1 VIVAG
6 GTRMDRRAFGT
17 TLLIG
22 GAGLQAATAGAA
34 EASCSRPAG
43 GLGEQDFRDYI
54 AAFNRSDFDGF
65 SKYYAEDV
73 VFEGRGR
80 HFRSKAEV
88 LAFYR
93 EVKSRMQETIEI
105 KDIIV
110 GDTEMV
116 ANIVTRLEAERDWPE
131 FVTGPIKKGEV
142 ILSENF
148 VWYETRGGR
157 FVHIRSAG
165 YRRL

>member
-1 VIVAG
+1 
-6 GTRMDRRAFGT
+6 MDRRTFGKAV
-17 TLLIG
+17 LVG
-22 GAGLQAATAGAA
+22 GAGLHAAHAA
-34 EASCSRPAG
+34 AAAAPCPTPSG
-43 GLGEQDFRDYI
+43 GLGEREFRDYI

-65 SKYYAEDV
+65 AKYYADDV

-80 HFRSKAEV
+80 HFKSRAEV

-93 EVKSRMQETIEI
+93 EVKSRMRETIEI

-116 ANIVTRLEAERDWPE
+116 ANIVTELHAERDWPE
-131 FVTGPIKKGEV
+131 FVTGPVKKGQV

-148 VWYETRGGR
+148 VWYQVKAGR

>member
-1 VIVAG
+1 
-6 GTRMDRRAFGT
+6 MDRRVF
-17 TLLIG
+17 
-22 GAGLQAATAGAA
+22 GAGLLASGAA
-34 EASCSRPAG
+34 LHATPGSTAAVSCSKPSG

-54 AAFNRSDFDGF
+54 AAFNRSDFPGF
-65 SKYYAEDV
+65 SKYYAENV
-73 VFEGRGR
+73 EFEGRGR

-93 EVKSRMQETIEI
+93 EVKSRMKETIEI
-105 KDIIV
+105 RDIIV
-110 GDTEMV
+110 GDTDMV
-116 ANIVTRLEAERDWPE
+116 ANIVTRLEADRDWPE
-131 FVTGPIKKGEV
+131 FVTGPIRKGEV

-148 VWYETRGGR
+148 VWYEMKGGR

>member
-1 VIVAG
+1 MGARHAI
-6 GTRMDRRAFGT
+6 DRRTFGR
-17 TLLIG
+17 TLLAA
-22 GAGLQAATAGAA
+22 GAGLTATQAGAA
-34 EASCSRPAG
+34 APPCRTPSG
-43 GLGEQDFRDYI
+43 GLGEREFRDYI

-65 SKYYAEDV
+65 AKYYADKVE
-73 VFEGRGR
+73 FEGRGR
-80 HFRSKAEV
+80 HFRSRAEV

-93 EVKSRMQETIEI
+93 EVKSRMRETIEI
-105 KDIIV
+105 KDLIV

-116 ANIVTRLEAERDWPE
+116 ANIVTELVAFRDWPE
-131 FVTGPIKKGEV
+131 FVTGPIKKDQV

-148 VWYETRGGR
+148 VWYQVQDGK

>member
-1 VIVAG
+1 VETVK
-6 GTRMDRRAFGT
+6 RMDRRAFGAA
-17 TLLIG
+17 LLVG
-22 GAGLQAATAGAA
+22 SAGLAAAGTSSAAT
-34 EASCSRPAG
+34 SCSKPAG

-73 VFEGRGR
+73 EFEGRGR
-80 HFRSKAEV
+80 HFRSRAEV

-110 GDTEMV
+110 GDTDMV
-116 ANIVTRLEAERDWPE
+116 ANIVTRLQADRDWPE

-148 VWYETRGGR
+148 IWYEMKGGK

>member
-1 VIVAG
+1 
-6 GTRMDRRAFGT
+6 MDRRTFGA
-17 TLLIG
+17 TLVMSG
-22 GAGLQAATAGAA
+22 TGLQAAQVSAA
-34 EASCSRPAG
+34 DAACRKPAG

-65 SKYYAEDV
+65 SKYYAENV
-73 VFEGRGR
+73 EFEGRGR

-88 LAFYR
+88 LTFYR
-93 EVKSRMQETIEI
+93 EVKSRMKETIEI

-110 GDTEMV
+110 GDTDMV
-116 ANIVTRLEAERDWPE
+116 ANILTRLEAERDWPE

-148 VWYETRGGR
+148 VWYEMKGGK

-165 YRRL
+165 YKRS

>member
-1 VIVAG
+1 
-6 GTRMDRRAFGT
+6 MDRRAFG
-17 TLLIG
+17 
-22 GAGLQAATAGAA
+22 AGLLASGAA
-34 EASCSRPAG
+34 LHATSASTAAVSCGKSTG

-54 AAFNRSDFDGF
+54 AAFNRSDFAGF

-73 VFEGRGR
+73 EFEGRGR
-80 HFRSKAEV
+80 HFRSKGEV

-93 EVKSRMQETIEI
+93 EVKSRMKETIEI
-105 KDIIV
+105 RDIIV

-131 FVTGPIKKGEV
+131 LVTGPIRKGEV

-148 VWYETRGGR
+148 VWYEMKGGR
-157 FVHIRSAG
+157 FVHIRSAA

>member
-1 VIVAG
+1 
-6 GTRMDRRAFGT
+6 MDRRTFGKVMF
-17 TLLIG
+17 L
-22 GAGLQAATAGAA
+22 GAAELHAVQAGAA
-34 EASCSRPAG
+34 AAPCPSPSG
-43 GLGEQDFRDYI
+43 GLGEHEFRDYI

-65 SKYYAEDV
+65 AKYYAEDV

-80 HFRSKAEV
+80 HFKSRAEV

-93 EVKSRMQETIEI
+93 EVKSRMRETIEI

-110 GDTEMV
+110 GDNDMM
-116 ANIVTRLEAERDWPE
+116 ANIVTELYAERDWPE
-131 FVTGPIKKGEV
+131 FVTGPVKKGQV

-148 VWYETRGGR
+148 VWYQVKAGR

-165 YRRL
+165 YRRT